1 MFWLSE
7 YITNGWVWWI
17 VNLLYGLTIL
27 GVVAVVVSEN
37 RNPVKSLAWVTVL
50 LVVPLVGLVLYLVFG
65 RNIQNKRIISRR
77 NRRKLRRL
85 TARHLTD
92 LRHGRPPE
100 SLQARINLASALCG
114 SNYYEGNHAEVF
126 DNGID
131 KFNALLADI
140 AAAQH
145 YINLQY
151 YIIVDD
157 NIGTRVLSALE
168 ERARAGVKVRIIYD
182 HVGSFKLSRKALRRL
197 KVAGVEAYPFFK
209 VVFPPFGTRIN
220 WRNHRKIAI
229 IDGTVGYIGGMN
241 VADRYID
248 GGKMF
253 PMWRDLHLR
262 VTGPAVAAVVCGRL
276 EFHGTSA
283 PCRRGSSGAPAPQQ
297 HRDAACHRWT
307 DHTVDEHDADFSAG
321 HLRSKKMR
329 VYPHALF
336 HPYRGP
342 GSDTAGGGAVKS

>member
-1 MFWLSE
+1 MFTAAPTHIMW
-7 YITNGWVWWI
+7 TKAG
-17 VNLLYGLTIL
+17 
-27 GVVAVVVSEN
+27 
-37 RNPVKSLAWVTVL
+37 
-50 LVVPLVGLVLYLVFG
+50 FG

-114 SNYYEGNHAEVF
+114 SNYYEWNHAEVF
-126 DNGID
+126 DNGTD

-182 HVGSFKLSRKALRRL
+182 HVGSFKLSRKALRSTSDSQH
-197 KVAGVEAYPFFK
+197 A
-209 VVFPPFGTRIN
+209 
-220 WRNHRKIAI
+220 
-229 IDGTVGYIGGMN
+229 
-241 VADRYID
+241 ADMWIKNCD
-248 GGKMF
+248 ASSMF
-253 PMWRDLHLR
+253 IRSIWK
-262 VTGPAVAAVVCGRL
+262 PASAV
-276 EFHGTSA
+276 SA
-283 PCRRGSSGAPAPQQ
+283 
-297 HRDAACHRWT
+297 
-307 DHTVDEHDADFSAG
+307 SAG
-321 HLRSKKMR
+321 H
-329 VYPHALF
+329 
-336 HPYRGP
+336 
-342 GSDTAGGGAVKS
+342 SDATASNNR